1 MEIDRIQIILVDAP
15 FRRLVA
21 MRKAILHL
29 KKADP
34 VLSSLI
40 ERVGRYGI
48 QYREPNF
55 ETLVRSIVYQ
65 QLSGQVATVIF
76 GRLSALAPGGQ
87 LTPEAILKLTPA
99 RMRKAGLS
107 KQKTAYI
114 RDLARKTAHGE
125 LKFDTLAEMADHEVI
140 EHLTQVKGIG
150 VWTAHMFL
158 LFALQ
163 RPDVLP
169 TGDLGIR
176 MAIRKAYGLDE
187 LPHPKHIEEIAL
199 RWCPYCS
206 VATWYLWR
214 SLDGQADI

>member
-1 MEIDRIQIILVDAP
+1 
-15 FRRLVA
+15 

-34 VLSSLI
+34 VLRSLI
-40 ERVGRYGI
+40 DRVGA
-48 QYREPNF
+48 YRIEYRNPEF

-65 QLSGQVATVIF
+65 QLSGKVASVIF
-76 GRLSALAPGGQ
+76 GRLAEAAGDQ

-114 RDLARKTAHGE
+114 RDLARKTKSGVLDFARLPDLTDE
-125 LKFDTLAEMADHEVI
+125 EVVAM
-140 EHLTQVKGIG
+140 LTQVKGIG

-158 LFALQ
+158 IFALE

-176 MAIRKAYGLDE
+176 MAIRNEYKMDE
-187 LPHPKHIEEIAL
+187 LPNAKEIEERAVG
-199 RWCPYCS
+199 WHPYCT
-206 VATWYLWR
+206 VASWYLWR
-214 SLDGQADI
+214 SLD